1 MQNSINESEA
11 GQEALSMIQR
21 LRMQP
26 LTTQG
31 QYDAACIIDDI
42 EREVKKMADEIAEL
56 KTPQS

>member
-1 MQNSINESEA
+1 MENKNGINQHETIFGLIGS
-11 GQEALSMIQR
+11 

-31 QYDAACIIDDI
+31 RYDAACIIDDI